1 MKRFAILALLIACAM
16 SAHATLYE
24 ARTQHHAVVIHA
36 FPAAG
41 DDVVYRVTVS
51 ELPGENTL
59 ASVEMRAKTGAA
71 VEKQV
76 DVDGQQVSIHLAP
89 AGNVMAYKIEIRK
102 GDVTDSIQ
110 SAGATPSAR
119 AMYAPGDPPLRVGG
133 DVKAPVVI
141 NRVEPI
147 YTTEARKSRISGI
160 VILEAIIDHTGVV
173 KDVQILKPLP
183 FGLDQAAIDAV
194 KQWTFRPGTLNGQP
208 VDVIFNL
215 TINFRSSEPATTAV
229 DPIQSTGATQP
240 VPSNNTAGD
249 GPFRVGGDVTFP
261 IVLSQVEP
269 VYPTAAREARIS
281 GMVIVE
287 AVIDREGVVKEARVL
302 NPLPFG
308 LSEAAVEAV
317 KQWKFRPGT
326 LAGKPVDVI
335 FLLTINFHL
344 PDPPPEP
351 PPQ

>member
-1 MKRFAILALLIACAM
+1 MKRFAIFSLLAFAV
-16 SAHATLYE
+16 SASAATYE
-24 ARTQHHAVVIHA
+24 ARTAHYAVVIHA
-36 FPAAG
+36 LPAAG
-41 DDVVYRVTVS
+41 DDVVYDVTVS

-59 ASVEMRAKTGAA
+59 ASVPMRAKAGAA
-71 VEKQV
+71 VDKQV

-102 GDVTDSIQ
+102 GDVIDSIQ

-141 NRVEPI
+141 HRVEPI
-147 YTTEARKSRISGI
+147 YTVLARKSRISGI

-194 KQWTFRPGTLNGQP
+194 KQWTFRPGMLNGQP

-215 TINFRSSEPATTAV
+215 TILFRAPEPSTSAV
-229 DPIQSTGATQP
+229 DSTQSSGATQP
-240 VPSNNTAGD
+240 VLSSNAAG
-249 GPFRVGGDVTFP
+249 GPPFHVGGDVTPP
-261 IVLSQVEP
+261 IVLDHVEP
-269 VYPTAAREARIS
+269 VYPVEARRARIS
-281 GMVIVE
+281 GIVIVE
-287 AVIDREGVVKEARVL
+287 AVIDRAGVVKDVRVIK
-302 NPLPFG
+302 PLPFG
-308 LSEAAVEAV
+308 LSEAAIKAV

-326 LAGKPVDVI
+326 LYGKPVDVL
-335 FLLTINFHL
+335 FNLTVNFHMSQ
-344 PDPPPEP
+344 P
-351 PPQ
+351 PPQPPPD